1 MSQVKIPVPSNQ
13 YSHPLDCTHL
23 TTLNFFQPLIALY
36 QPVIK
41 NTRINVNVGSLV
53 RAIAMQRPA
62 FADIKLRLRSFFVPY
77 YSVMESFEAF
87 LTGSPFH
94 GSVVSTA
101 PQIQY
106 RTIIQFLLRH
116 VKYSFYKTE
125 GGTPD
130 IPVVFQTSGQNKWT
144 TDEWKQNTIALL
156 RQLEDKHDFVVLDG
170 ASNFSWSSPR
180 IRFWLLDL
188 DYIGRAFLK
197 MLYAFGFN
205 LPFSAIMNANYGF
218 NEFPLNTQ
226 ASTDGDPLIGW
237 YFLFRSSSSFP
248 FTDAGLDDSQLITPN
263 TDPRWSR
270 LNIDTNKSKMPFL
283 CVARIWEDWYISN
296 QYQTYL
302 NTIETFIHG
311 TPSQSASVFNDVMEI
326 ILNSFY
332 PSEKDIYMNA
342 WDNPVSPNDSQ
353 SFGGSSSIVVNDP
366 TNNSQR
372 TSQVQ
377 IDDSPN
383 PSPYYPNG
391 TPYIRRSQDGSNI
404 TNFTQFLD
412 TALHKLSDWVKRRQL
427 SGSKAIDRY
436 KNEYDETLSTEQLRR
451 SYEIGHYDISLNIDE
466 IMSNSDT
473 FNPETGYGMKTGDYT
488 GRMQG
493 GSNINDVYF
502 DFDSNQYFGVFIITA
517 TILPRI
523 DYYQGLNPLLD
534 NLKPEHFWHPDL
546 DGLAPEVIAK
556 EEYYN
561 DFKLA
566 DFYNM
571 PNSVAD
577 GKTAYGFTGS
587 YHNIKSRQSVI
598 SGDFRLANR
607 NVGYDCWHTFRDV
620 NPLLIRENW
629 SDYSSAEL
637 AQVLKHS
644 PLTISTRNDLQQYN
658 RLFAETDLDAND
670 GFVCVFHF
678 KIDMW
683 NSSKPLYDTYDWYD
697 EDCKKI
703 DATINGTQLF

>member
-1 MSQVKIPVPSNQ
+1 MSQTKIPVPSNQ

-77 YSVMESFEAF
+77 YSVMESFESF

-94 GSVVSTA
+94 GNVVSTA

-116 VKYSFYKTE
+116 VKYSFYTTE
-125 GGTPD
+125 SGVTD
-130 IPVVFQTSGQNKWT
+130 IPVVFQHSGSNKWS
-144 TDEWKQNTIALL
+144 TDAWKQDTIALL
-156 RQLEDKHDFVVLDG
+156 RQLEDKHDFVCVDMS
-170 ASNFSWSSPR
+170 ATFSWSSPR

-218 NEFPLNTQ
+218 NEFPLQTE
-226 ASTDGDPLIGW
+226 ALTDSNLLIGW
-237 YFLFRSSSSFP
+237 YFLFRSSSSVP
-248 FTDAGLDDSQLITPN
+248 FTEAGLSDEQLIMPDS
-263 TDPRWSR
+263 DPRWSR
-270 LNIDTNKSKMPFL
+270 LKIDTNKTKMPFL

-342 WDNPVSPNDSQ
+342 WDNPVSPNDSVSPQ
-353 SFGGSSSIVVNDP
+353 VTIKDVTNSSQRASQVLIDSSSSQYYP
-366 TNNSQR
+366 TATPYVR
-372 TSQVQ
+372 GTETSQVQ
-377 IDDSPN
+377 
-383 PSPYYPNG
+383 
-391 TPYIRRSQDGSNI
+391 
-404 TNFTQFLD
+404 NFTQFLD
-412 TALHKLSDWVKRRQL
+412 TALHKLTDWIKRKQL
-427 SGSKAIDRY
+427 SGSKTLDRY

-451 SYEIGHYDISLNIDE
+451 SFEIGHYDISLNIDE

-493 GSNINDVYF
+493 GSNINDVHF

-561 DFKLA
+561 DFKLS

-571 PNSVAD
+571 PDSVAD

-598 SGDFRLANR
+598 SGDFRLSNR

-620 NPLLIRENW
+620 NPLLIRKNW
-629 SDYSSAEL
+629 SDYSASEL

-644 PLTISTRNDLQQYN
+644 PMTISTRNDLQQYN

-683 NSSKPLYDTYDWYD
+683 NSSKPLYETYDWYD